1 MADLQTVAK
10 LRSLTGAGIVDCQK
24 SLAEAGDD
32 LEKAVEILRK
42 KGEAKAA
49 KKIAERESKEG
60 IVYAYIHANNTT
72 GAMLELFCES
82 DFVARTPD
90 FKALAHDLAMQIVA
104 MSPEYLSEAQVP
116 AAVIEKE
123 KEVYMEQLKNEGK
136 PVEMIEKILP
146 GKISKFYEDIC
157 LLNQTFIKDE
167 TKKIS
172 DLLTEAIAKTG
183 EKIEIGKF
191 ARFQM

>member
-1 MADLQTVAK
+1 VAK
-10 LRSLTGAGIVDCQK
+10 LRNLTGAGIVDCQK

-32 LEKAVEILRK
+32 LEKAIEILRK

-49 KKIAERESKEG
+49 KKISERETKEG
-60 IVYAYIHANNTT
+60 IVYAYIHNNGTA

-82 DFVARTPD
+82 DFVARTDD
-90 FKALAHDLAMQIVA
+90 FKSLAHEIALQIVS

-136 PVEMIEKILP
+136 PAEMIEKILP
-146 GKISKFYEDIC
+146 GKISKFYDDIC
-157 LLNQTFIKDE
+157 LLNQTYIKDE

-172 DLLTEAIAKTG
+172 DLIGAAIAKTG
-183 EKIEIGKF
+183 EKIEVGKF
-191 ARFQM
+191 ARFQL

>member
-10 LRSLTGAGIVDCQK
+10 LRNLTGAGIVDCQK

-49 KKIAERESKEG
+49 KKIAERQSKEG
-60 IVYAYIHANNTT
+60 IVYSYIHSNNKT

-90 FKALAHDLAMQIVA
+90 FKNLAHDIAMQIVA
-104 MSPEYLSEAQVP
+104 MSPEYLNESQVP

-136 PVEMIEKILP
+136 PEAMIEKILP
-146 GKISKFYEDIC
+146 GKVSKFYEEVC

-172 DLLTEAIAKTG
+172 DILTEAIAKTG